1 MATATKA
8 AVKAHTNTTVSGADV
23 SGTRGTAVVTPEPMG
38 NTGELVA
45 MAKSGVSAQGAV
57 TGIGAVL
64 LRGWGGT
71 GMSLSPALS

>member
-1 MATATKA
+1 M
-8 AVKAHTNTTVSGADV
+8 TNVVGDLVIWGHS
-23 SGTRGTAVVTPEPMG
+23 RGTAVVTPEPMG

-57 TGIGAVL
+57 TGSGAVL